1 VRDAVALPVGVAEGG
16 AVFLALLLLLLLLLL
31 PNRDMDAVPHAFAPA
46 LCVGVGV
53 LLTMALGVLVGVPVL
68 EGEGVAVGVPVHE
81 VEGVVEGGGEVGG
94 GAG

>member
-1 VRDAVALPVGVAEGG
+1 MRDAVALPVGVAEGG
-16 AVFLALLLLLLLLLL
+16 AVFLALLLLLLLLL

-53 LLTMALGVLVGVPVL
+53 LLTMAMGVLVGVPAL

-81 VEGVVEGGGEVGG
+81 VEGVVEGGGKVGG